1 MLLPIGNNSLYVFPG
16 VSLDVVFLSK
26 FAGIA
31 ATVVKSNAEVLD
43 IFTLLFDLRLIE
55 FAWSN
60 GYRANTHAYT
70 RVGNRSTV
78 SIILWHDVGLIMKTS
93 DFFYRIFVMLL
104 KCFHFV
110 D

>member
-16 VSLDVVFLSK
+16 VSLDVVFHSK
-26 FAGIA
+26 SAGIA

-43 IFTLLFDLRLIE
+43 TFTLLFDLRFIE

-70 RVGNRSTV
+70 RVRSTV
-78 SIILWHDVGLIMKTS
+78 SIILWHDVRLIMKTN
-93 DFFYRIFVMLL
+93 DFFYRFYVMLL
-104 KCFHFV
+104 KFFHFV